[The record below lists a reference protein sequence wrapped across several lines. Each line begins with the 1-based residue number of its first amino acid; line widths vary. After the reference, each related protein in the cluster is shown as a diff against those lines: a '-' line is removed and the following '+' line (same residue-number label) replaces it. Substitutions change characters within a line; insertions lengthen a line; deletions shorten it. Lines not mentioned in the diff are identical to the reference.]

1 MQIVLLQPPVIE
13 DRRCIVFP
21 GIGANTSYIDN
32 FCVRLQVPRAC
43 REHGPA
49 RSAYLNAC
57 SGEQGAAE
65 CKRLFIS
72 DEHVCIVETVGDEAR
87 APGRPDAGQLP
98 WSGGCAENDRSAS
111 IDTNH
116 KRLWTGLAEEA
127 PDTGQSATGRYR
139 NEYGIHFAVHLM
151 IDFRPR
157 AGVVGAWI
165 GRVRR
170 SEEHTSELQSRGH
183 IVCRLL

>member
-1 MQIVLLQPPVIE
+1 MHSFPRYRSKHKLHRQLL
-13 DRRCIVFP
+13 
-21 GIGANTSYIDN
+21 
-32 FCVRLQVPRAC
+32 
-43 REHGPA
+43 
-49 RSAYLNAC
+49 
-57 SGEQGAAE
+57 
-65 CKRLFIS
+65 
-72 DEHVCIVETVGDEAR
+72 R
-87 APGRPDAGQLP
+87 APGRADAGQLP

-165 GRVRR
+165 GRVRVLVGPDIFVR
-170 SEEHTSELQSRGH
+170 YMA
-183 IVCRLL
+183 